1 MHVDIRRVEYP
12 YTQTELVPGGGQVIA
27 IGDFDGV
34 HLGHQEVI
42 GRAVQEAR
50 SLVVPSAIMT
60 FDPHPREV
68 LGKPQF
74 SRYITPIAEK
84 MRLFAE
90 LGIDHVYIV
99 RFTEQLAQ
107 VSPEEYFERM
117 LLPMHLKA
125 IVVGFDFTFGHKGLG
140 TAETLVRLADDRMRV
155 HIVPPYHMYGEKVS
169 STLIREQLHLGELDR
184 LRQLLGRRYRIEGTV
199 VRGEGRGRTIGFPT
213 ANLELADR
221 YVIPRQ
227 GVYAV
232 KVSSGT
238 DQWNG
243 VMNIGTKPTFHG
255 DEGQLVTIEVHL
267 FDCNED
273 LYGRTMQVEFAAY
286 LRPEMKFSSVDLLIE
301 QIRNDAMKA
310 RQILA

>member
-1 MHVDIRRVEYP
+1 MLVEIRKLEYP
-12 YTQTELVPGGGQVIA
+12 FTQNELVPSGGQVIA

-42 GRAVQEAR
+42 GRAVQQAK
-50 SLVVPSAIMT
+50 SLGVPSAIMT

-74 SRYITPIAEK
+74 SRYLTPIAEK
-84 MRLFAE
+84 MRLLAG
-90 LGIDHVYIV
+90 LGIDYVYIV
-99 RFTEQLAQ
+99 HFTEQLAQ
-107 VSPEEYFERM
+107 VSPEAYFERM
-117 LLPMHLKA
+117 LLPMNLKA
-125 IVVGFDFTFGHKGLG
+125 IVVGFDFTFGHKGQG
-140 TAETLVRLADDRMRV
+140 TAETLVRLAGDRMRV
-155 HIVPPYHMYGEKVS
+155 QIVPPYHMYGEKVS
-169 STLIREQLHLGELDR
+169 STLIREQLHLGDLDR
-184 LRQLLGRRYRIEGTV
+184 LQTMLGRRYRIEGTV

-213 ANLELADR
+213 ANLELNDR

-232 KVSSGT
+232 KVISGA
-238 DQWNG
+238 DEWNG

-267 FDCNED
+267 FDCNDD

>member
-1 MHVDIRRVEYP
+1 MEIRKVEYP
-12 YTQTELVPGGGQVIA
+12 FTYSELVPTVGQVIA

-42 GRAVQEAR
+42 GRAIKQAEA
-50 SLVVPSAIMT
+50 LGVPSAIMT

-74 SRYITPIAEK
+74 SRYLTPMAEK
-84 MRLFAE
+84 MRIFDS
-90 LGIDHVYIV
+90 LGIDDVYIV
-99 RFTEQLAQ
+99 HFTEQLAQ
-107 VSPEEYFERM
+107 VSPEAYFEHM
-117 LLPMHLKA
+117 LLPMNLKA
-125 IVVGFDFTFGHKGLG
+125 VVVGFDFTFGYKGQG
-140 TAETLVRLADDRMRV
+140 TAETLMRLAGDRMRV
-155 HIVPPYHMYGEKVS
+155 EIVPPYHMYGEKVS
-169 STLIREQLHLGELDR
+169 STLIREQLHLGQLDR
-184 LRQLLGRRYRIEGTV
+184 LQTMLGRRYRMEGTV

-213 ANLELADR
+213 ANLELTAR

-232 KVSSGT
+232 RVLSGS

-243 VMNIGTKPTFHG
+243 VMNIGTKPTFHA
-255 DEGQLVTIEVHL
+255 DEGQPVSLEVHL
-267 FDCNED
+267 FDCDED
-273 LYGRTMQVEFAAY
+273 LYGRTLTVEFAAY

-301 QIRNDAMKA
+301 QIRNDASKA